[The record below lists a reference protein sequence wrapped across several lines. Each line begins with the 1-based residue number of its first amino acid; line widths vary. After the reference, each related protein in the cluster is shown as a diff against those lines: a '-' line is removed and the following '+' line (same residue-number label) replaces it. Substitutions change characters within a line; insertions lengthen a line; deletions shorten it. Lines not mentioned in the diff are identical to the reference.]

1 VGHQEQR
8 QQAVVRRL
16 ADTKVAEAAALLA
29 AASLA
34 PESGKQAPKKTRA
47 AALFDFAPEEGGD
60 LAFRAGD
67 QLIVTCQSELWWKG
81 YRKGSPRQTSR
92 AFPSNYV
99 KAL

>member
-1 VGHQEQR
+1 VL
-8 QQAVVRRL
+8 RL
-16 ADTKVAEAAALLA
+16 ADTKVAEAAALPA

-34 PESGKQAPKKTRA
+34 PESGKQAQKKTRVA
-47 AALFDFAPEEGGD
+47 APFDFAPEEGGH
-60 LAFRAGD
+60 LALRAGD

-99 KAL
+99 KALKI